1 MTALQ
6 KLTRRLQDLPEEK
19 REAIAAAILKEWDA
33 QDWDRQFA
41 EDVQNG
47 KLDFLLKEVD
57 ADLEAGRIQPL

>member
-19 REAIAAAILKEWDA
+19 REAIAAAILNEWDA

-47 KLDFLLKEVD
+47 KLDFLLEELD
-57 ADLEAGRIQPL
+57 ADLDAGRIQPL

>member
-1 MTALQ
+1 MIRYL
-6 KLTRRLQDLPEEK
+6 LY
-19 REAIAAAILKEWDA
+19 EWDA

-57 ADLEAGRIQPL
+57 ADLDAGRIQPL

>member
-1 MTALQ
+1 MTAVQ

-57 ADLEAGRIQPL
+57 ADLDAGRIQPL